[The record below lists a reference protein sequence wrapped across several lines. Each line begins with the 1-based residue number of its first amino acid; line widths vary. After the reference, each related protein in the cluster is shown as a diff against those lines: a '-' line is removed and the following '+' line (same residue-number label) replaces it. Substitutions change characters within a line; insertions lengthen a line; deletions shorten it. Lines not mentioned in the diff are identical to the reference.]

1 MRIFNPKSEIQ
12 NPKSKGFTLIE
23 LLVVVAIIA
32 VLVAILLPAL
42 GKARAMSK
50 RAICGVNWRQVGV
63 YCQLYQQANNDWM
76 MPGPGNRV
84 SIEILDWDIGRAGY
98 NQTGQWDTGFVGF
111 GLLKPYLPKTES
123 WAAGN
128 GWLDYLSTTP
138 DNMMKRGPFSC
149 PTGLASNYGNC
160 ANIMYILF
168 QTADGTVNTS
178 VAWDTFRFLTRD
190 MGQPSD
196 IAVGICSVYY
206 FPNNPSTSVP
216 ITPDGS
222 DPTGVNILR
231 LDGHVVW
238 RATETFTD
246 YGVTLSPDPCVKYK
260 KAFNN

>member
-1 MRIFNPKSEIQ
+1 MRFFNRKFKIK

-32 VLVAILLPAL
+32 VLIAILLPAL
-42 GKARAMSK
+42 AQVRAMSK
-50 RAICGVNWRQVGV
+50 RAVCGSNWRQVGV

-84 SIEILDWDIGRAGY
+84 SIEIMDWSIAQNG
-98 NQTGQWDTGFVGF
+98 NWDTGMVGF
-111 GLLKPYLPKTES
+111 GLLKPYLPNTGIWS
-123 WAAGN
+123 TGN
-128 GWLDYLSTTP
+128 GWLDNLNVTS
-138 DNMMKRGPFSC
+138 DNMLKRGPFSC
-149 PTGLASNYGNC
+149 PTGLSSNYSNC

-168 QTADGTVNTS
+168 QTAEGTVNNWSPANTYL
-178 VAWDTFRFLTRD
+178 FPTRD

-196 IAVGICSVYY
+196 IAVGICSIYY
-206 FPNNPSTSVP
+206 SHNPWLPMP
-216 ITPDGS
+216 IFPDGS

-238 RATETFTD
+238 RGTEKFRN
-246 YGVTLSPDPCVKYK
+246 YGVTLSNDPWVKYK